1 MRPIVFLIVL
11 SGFLLFS
18 AMSEAQNWTGQDLV
32 QMAQD
37 REELAL
43 QRMRTL
49 RELEASYDQPL
60 WMIDRDGDVVIDE
73 ADRVLSGIDTVIEL
87 VVSMRVDQ
95 GISRLENSLFELP
108 AAARSALARELENA
122 ASLPAGRIRQ
132 IILDAYLEHS
142 RRIRGN
148 VFAGLE
154 RELEEARALFE
165 EGRALA
171 QDQGRPETYRDFDS
185 TYGVIY
191 WSEGWYG
198 DENKRLSISSVT
210 NRPDLGGWLVEGDWW
225 RANDE
230 DYRGGFAFLFGS
242 PCVFSGTWW
251 YEWDGRP
258 EELSFSGWSGSC
270 VE

>member
-1 MRPIVFLIVL
+1 MRPTVFWSVL
-11 SGFLLFS
+11 TCLFLVS
-18 AMSEAQNWTGQDLV
+18 TDANSQEWSGQDLI
-32 QMAQD
+32 QMAQE

-43 QRMRTL
+43 QRQRAL
-49 RELEASYDQPL
+49 RELEATFRQPL
-60 WMIDRDGDVVIDE
+60 WMIDGEGDVVIDE
-73 ADRVLSGIDTVIEL
+73 ADNVLAGIDTVIEL

-95 GISRLENSLFELP
+95 GIRQLENSLFELP
-108 AAARSALARELENA
+108 AAARSTLARELESA

-132 IILDAYLEHS
+132 IILDAYLDHS

-165 EGRALA
+165 EGRELA
-171 QDQGRPETYRDFDS
+171 QDQGRPETYRNFSS
-185 TYGVIY
+185 TYGVIH

-198 DENKRLSISSVT
+198 DENKRLSISSMT

-242 PCVFSGTWW
+242 PCGFSGTWW

-258 EELSFSGWSGSC
+258 EELSFSGWTGSC